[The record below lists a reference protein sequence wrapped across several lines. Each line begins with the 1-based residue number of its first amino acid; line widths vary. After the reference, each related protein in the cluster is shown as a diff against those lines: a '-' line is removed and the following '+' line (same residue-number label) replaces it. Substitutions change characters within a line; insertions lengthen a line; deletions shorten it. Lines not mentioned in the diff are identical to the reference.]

1 MFQANLKKIKIL
13 IYTNLT
19 LIFFNI
25 ILVQLAKKFPLFIEK
40 YYSRNFYLIIN
51 RPLSLLSGDFSFSLG
66 EVLIAFQI
74 LVLIFLLIL
83 SFKNL
88 AYRKVNN
95 SIFLT
100 LLIIFIL
107 LFNLSYYQIAWGLN
121 NYRESIEY
129 IFDLND
135 SDIVLEDL
143 SKSYEFLVLETNRLK
158 DLLIKYG
165 LEEKNDEVVL
175 KSIYKGYENASKK
188 YPFIDSGKVS
198 VKPLIISGFFSSS
211 GYTGIYLPFFSEA
224 NINYMVPSFSKPFI
238 ASHEIAHQ
246 KGFSAEDDANFI
258 GFLACHYHDDIF
270 VKYSAYQAMMS
281 YVGNSL
287 YKSDP
292 QLYREISNL
301 RSTEVLEDIKKRV
314 NFWDQHIVEK
324 VSQAHNNLND
334 KFLKASNQPEGI
346 LSYSRVTELFIKAYK
361 DKLIH

>member
-1 MFQANLKKIKIL
+1 MLQTNLKKIKIL
-13 IYTNLT
+13 IYINLT

-25 ILVQLAKKFPLFIEK
+25 ILVQLAKNFPLFIEE

-51 RPLSLLSGDFSFSLG
+51 RPLSLLSGNFSFSLG
-66 EVLIAFQI
+66 EVLIGFQI
-74 LVLIFLLIL
+74 LVLILLLLL

-88 AYRKVNN
+88 AYKKVSN

-100 LLIIFIL
+100 LLIAFIL
-107 LFNLSYYQIAWGLN
+107 LFNLSYYQISWGLN
-121 NYRESIEY
+121 NYRQSIED
-129 IFDLND
+129 IFNL
-135 SDIVLEDL
+135 SSEKIELEDIAE
-143 SKSYEFLVLETNRLK
+143 SYEFLVLETNRLK
-158 DLLIKYG
+158 ELLTKYG
-165 LEEKNDEVVL
+165 LEEKYDELVL

-198 VKPLIISGFFSSS
+198 LKPLIISKFFSSS

-270 VKYSAYQAMMS
+270 VKYSGYQAMMV

-301 RSTEVLEDIKKRV
+301 RSAEVTEDIKTRV
-314 NFWDQHIVEK
+314 NFWDQHIVKKANE
-324 VSQAHNNLND
+324 VHNNLND
-334 KFLKASNQPEGI
+334 KFLKASNQPEG
-346 LSYSRVTELFIKAYK
+346 LLNYSRVTELFIKAYK
-361 DKLIH
+361 KGLIN